1 MEFGCLCFD
10 LANCSLCVANPKV
23 LCVFGFPEEAMP
35 PYSKPSFPSPGGHSS
50 SGTASSKGSTGPR
63 KGEGQRGQQQQQPQ
77 QQRVATEHLDGNNF
91 LGTNGQPQY
100 SGELCMCNTPQLSV
114 SSQHILY
121 IVLYKLAE

>member
-1 MEFGCLCFD
+1 MDVMIKNLNSLLNLVVCGLYLET
-10 LANCSLCVANPKV
+10 NCSLCVTNLEV

-63 KGEGQRGQQQQQPQ
+63 KGEGQRGQQQQSQ
-77 QQRVATEHLDGNNF
+77 QQRGATEHLDGNNF

-100 SGELCMCNTPQLSV
+100 SGELCMCDNP
-114 SSQHILY
+114 
-121 IVLYKLAE
+121 